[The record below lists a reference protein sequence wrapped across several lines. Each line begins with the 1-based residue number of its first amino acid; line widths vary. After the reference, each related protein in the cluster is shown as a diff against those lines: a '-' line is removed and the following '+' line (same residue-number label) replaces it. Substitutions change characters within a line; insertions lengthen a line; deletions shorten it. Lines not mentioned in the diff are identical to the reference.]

1 MAEENKK
8 LTLNEQAEKILEIAE
23 NSGVQANFFFVTT
36 FKRYKVQINILT
48 ELEAQIK
55 KDGVLVTK
63 QYVKG
68 RENVYSHPAIS
79 DYNRTTDS
87 ANKTV
92 TTLMKI
98 IRTQDF
104 NKGNWDENN
113 ETKKIKEKYIKEY
126 NLLKGLK
133 DTKINDSIAMTIII
147 IYFIYKEYHEL
158 LSELSRMTG
167 MPDFVIKKTLSKRKK
182 ANLKDLVKLKKSI
195 TEAEYRIKSGLSQN
209 PESEVENAILR

>member
-98 IRTQDF
+98 IRTLGKNTED
-104 NKGNWDENN
+104 GSE
-113 ETKKIKEKYIKEY
+113 EKDDPLYRA
-126 NLLKGLK
+126 LCG
-133 DTKINDSIAMTIII
+133 
-147 IYFIYKEYHEL
+147 
-158 LSELSRMTG
+158 
-167 MPDFVIKKTLSKRKK
+167 
-182 ANLKDLVKLKKSI
+182 DLDD
-195 TEAEYRIKSGLSQN
+195 
-209 PESEVENAILR
+209 